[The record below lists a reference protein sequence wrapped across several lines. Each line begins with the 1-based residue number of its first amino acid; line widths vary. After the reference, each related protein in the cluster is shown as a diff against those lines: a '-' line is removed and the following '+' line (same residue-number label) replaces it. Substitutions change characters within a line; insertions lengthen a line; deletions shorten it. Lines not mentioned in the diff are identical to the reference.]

1 MITTQEARALRDAG
15 LEWRPRAGDAFALTR
30 AELEGD
36 IFTVSDMTIEPHDFD
51 TGTVLGFNGTTEWAL
66 DSVAIEDALWL
77 PREDQLRDLLGGAFR
92 SLRRVGAE
100 ASLPGGAAD
109 GSVADS
115 SIPDGSIPDGS
126 IPDSSTSGGV
136 VPDSYAVIIHV
147 TGEMLEFDA
156 ATPASAYARALL
168 ALIEA
173 ATL

>member
-77 PREDQLRDLLGGAFR
+77 PREDQLRELLGGAFR

-100 ASLPGGAAD
+100 ATIPGGAAD
-109 GSVADS
+109 SVADS
-115 SIPDGSIPDGS
+115 SS
-126 IPDSSTSGGV
+126 SGGV
-136 VPDSYAVIIHV
+136 LPDSYAVIIHV

>member
-77 PREDQLRDLLGGAFR
+77 PREDQLRELLGGAFR

-100 ASLPGGAAD
+100 ATLPGGAAD
-109 GSVADS
+109 RSVA
-115 SIPDGSIPDGS
+115 
-126 IPDSSTSGGV
+126 DSSTSGGV

>member
-1 MITTQEARALRDAG
+1 MITTQEASALRDAG
-15 LEWRPRAGDAFALTR
+15 LEWRPRSGDAFTLTR

-36 IFTVSDMTIEPHDFD
+36 IFTVSDMTIEPHVFD

-77 PREDQLRDLLGGAFR
+77 PREDQLRELLGGAFR

-100 ASLPGGAAD
+100 ATLDGGVAD
-109 GSVADS
+109 GGVTDGGVTDS
-115 SIPDGSIPDGS
+115 SVTESSVQGSA
-126 IPDSSTSGGV
+126 
-136 VPDSYAVIIHV
+136 VPDRYAVIIHV

-156 ATPASAYARALL
+156 VTPASAYAGALL

>member
-15 LEWRPRAGDAFALTR
+15 LEWRPRSGDAFALTR

-51 TGTVLGFNGTTEWAL
+51 TGMVLGFNGTTEWAL

-77 PREDQLRDLLGGAFR
+77 PREDQLRELLGGAFR

-100 ASLPGGAAD
+100 ATLDGGAAD
-109 GSVADS
+109 RSA
-115 SIPDGSIPDGS
+115 
-126 IPDSSTSGGV
+126 SGGV
-136 VPDSYAVIIHV
+136 VQDSYAVIIHI

-156 ATPASAYARALL
+156 VTPASAYAAALL

>member
-1 MITTQEARALRDAG
+1 MITTQEARALREAG

-77 PREDQLRDLLGGAFR
+77 PREDQLRELLGGAFR
-92 SLRRVGAE
+92 SLRRVVAE
-100 ASLPGGAAD
+100 ATRD
-109 GSVADS
+109 GDPADS
-115 SIPDGSIPDGS
+115 SVS
-126 IPDSSTSGGV
+126 
-136 VPDSYAVIIHV
+136 DSYAVIIHV